1 MNRQE
6 YIPAPLDTS
15 AVELPPFAQALAEA
29 MARNTHEVWSAA
41 RLADGWVWGETRDDA
56 KKQHP
61 CLVPYDL
68 LGESEKEYDRRTSAE
83 AIRFLLAAGCRIL
96 PPEAPALQKGDEQ

>member
-68 LGESEKEYDRRTSAE
+68 LSESEKEYDRRTAMETLKLIIKLGYKIES
-83 AIRFLLAAGCRIL
+83 
-96 PPEAPALQKGDEQ
+96 